1 MEERT
6 LIERLAAAERELL
19 DFERQPP
26 LGWRAYL
33 RGRNERM
40 GVIDSL
46 KGQLQHE

>member
-1 MEERT
+1 MSERPLT
-6 LIERLAAAERELL
+6 ERLEAALLELS

-40 GVIDSL
+40 AVIETL
-46 KGQLQHE
+46 RQQLEGG